1 MARQKGKF
9 SRDNP
14 NNKQAEI
21 VFTKENLTILDIV
34 CNKKGI
40 SRNEYIDTLLNKEFS
55 SIDKNKLADV
65 MADLEKL

>member
-34 CNKKGI
+34 CNNKGI
-40 SRNEYIDTLLNKEFS
+40 SRNEYINTLLDKEFS
-55 SIDKNKLADV
+55 SINKNKLADV

>member
-14 NNKQAEI
+14 NNKQVDV